1 MSNYDKIVQ
10 KINDGKQVRFNEACT
25 VCEKLFGKP
34 RITGSHHVYKT
45 PWSGDPRI
53 NIQNVGGFV
62 KPYQVKQLKT
72 AIEKVNEDV

>member
-10 KINDGKQVRFNEACT
+10 KINDGKQIRFSEACM
-25 VCEKLFGKP
+25 VCDKLFGKP

-62 KPYQVKQLKT
+62 KPYQVRQLKT